1 MKQHLR
7 RMLLQQR
14 QALTPEQR
22 IRHDAAL
29 GRRLL
34 HWCELHPIDCL
45 GVYWPIRGEP
55 DLGKAYAELA
65 RHGLRLA
72 LPIVVGRDA
81 PLSFAA
87 WTPGQPME
95 EGAMKVPVPK
105 APHQLVSPDA
115 LLIPCVGFNSARVR
129 LGYGGG
135 FYDRTLAREPRP
147 LAIGVAYQCTLAE
160 FEAEAHDI
168 ALDAVLTEENEY
180 DG

>member
-1 MKQHLR
+1 MKQDLR
-7 RMLLQQR
+7 RVLLMQR

-22 IRHDAAL
+22 AHHDAAL

-34 HWCELHPIDCL
+34 HWCALHPIDCL

-55 DLGKAYAELA
+55 DLHESYAELA

-72 LPIVVGRDA
+72 LPVVTGRDA

-87 WTPGQPME
+87 WTPGDALE
-95 EGAMKVPVPK
+95 EGALNVPVPK
-105 APHQLVSPDA
+105 TPHRLVTPDA
-115 LLIPCVGFNSARVR
+115 LLIPCVGFNKARLR

-135 FYDRTLAREPRP
+135 FYDRTLACEPRP
-147 LAIGVAYQCTLAE
+147 LAIGVAYQCSLTE

-168 ALDAVLTEENEY
+168 ALDAVLTEETEY
-180 DG
+180 